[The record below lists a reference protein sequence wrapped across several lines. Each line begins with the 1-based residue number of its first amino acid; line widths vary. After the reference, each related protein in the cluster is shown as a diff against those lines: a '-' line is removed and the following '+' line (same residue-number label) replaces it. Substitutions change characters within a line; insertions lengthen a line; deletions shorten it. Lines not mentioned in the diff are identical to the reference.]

1 MIEDNEQVTAFAG
14 SVRRELVRKS
24 CIERPPND
32 TAGV

>member
-1 MIEDNEQVTAFAG
+1 VIEDNEKVTAPDALG
-14 SVRRELVRKS
+14 RSHPVRKS